1 MRIISFDV
9 GMKNL
14 AYCIFSIPDTFAFTG
29 ASPSELIH
37 RIKIERWDVID
48 LRFPPNLS
56 DGTHTEAPPP
66 PPPPKRTCCNDG
78 KLAKWVAQPSLVA
91 PTAPLAS
98 ASLEPLDSGSHQ
110 TILAVGGGG
119 VGRGGVGGGGVGG
132 GGVGRGGV
140 GGGGVGGGGVGGGGV
155 GRGGVGGGGVGGGG
169 VGGGGV
175 ASATPILYCAKCAEK
190 SKYKTPS
197 REILPIK
204 RNPDLLQK
212 KKLGELM
219 DIKANL
225 VAQATGGAPPAPA
238 ANLKLRKADLV
249 QEIVTILARDYLE
262 PFDETKYSSYITGIV
277 PPVKPKKANYIY
289 AHDLDLITY
298 GRNMMKHLDAILFTE
313 SSNGAGQA
321 PIDMMIIENQISTL
335 ASRMKTLQG
344 MITQYFIM
352 KHIPQIE
359 FISAS
364 CKLKLFT
371 DVNLDHTSEEEIC
384 VDASTYADRKKSG
397 ILVCRSLGEIS
408 RKHHSDFAKWMP
420 VFENH
425 KKKDDLAD
433 CFLQGLWR
441 VHSAV

>member
-14 AYCIFSIPDTFAFTG
+14 AYCVFSIPDTVAFTG
-29 ASPSELIH
+29 ATPSELIH
-37 RIKIERWDVID
+37 QIRIERWDVID

-56 DGTHTEAPPP
+56 GTAHTEAPPP
-66 PPPPKRTCCNDG
+66 PPKRTCVNDG

-91 PTAPLAS
+91 PAQPSLVAPSAPLAS
-98 ASLEPLDSGSHQ
+98 ASLIPAASGLPLAISG
-110 TILAVGGGG
+110 AVSGP
-119 VGRGGVGGGGVGG
+119 
-132 GGVGRGGV
+132 
-140 GGGGVGGGGVGGGGV
+140 
-155 GRGGVGGGGVGGGG
+155 
-169 VGGGGV
+169 
-175 ASATPILYCAKCAEK
+175 APILYCAKCANK
-190 SKYKTPS
+190 SKYITPS

-204 RNPDLLQK
+204 RKPELLQK

-225 VAQATGGAPPAPA
+225 SAHLVAQATGGEADAK
-238 ANLKLRKADLV
+238 NLKLRKADIV

-262 PFDETKYSSYITGIV
+262 PFDETKYSSYITGTV
-277 PPVKPKKANYIY
+277 APTKPKKANYTY

-298 GRNMMKHLDAILFTE
+298 GRNMMKHLDTILFPA
-313 SSNGAGQA
+313 SSNGAGAAVAVPA

-352 KHIPQIE
+352 KQIPQIE

-371 DVNLDHTSEEEIC
+371 DANLEDGGETLCVN
-384 VDASTYADRKKSG
+384 ASTYADRKKSG
-397 ILVCRSLGEIS
+397 IIVCRSLGEIS
-408 RKHHSDFAKWMP
+408 RKHNSDYAKWMP

>member
-14 AYCIFSIPDTFAFTG
+14 AYCLFSIPDTVTTTMTG
-29 ASPSELIH
+29 TGPSDLIH
-37 RIKIERWDVID
+37 EIQIERWDVID
-48 LRFPPNLS
+48 LRFEPNLS
-56 DGTHTEAPPP
+56 DTSIAEAVPPA
-66 PPPPKRTCCNDG
+66 PKRTCINDG
-78 KLAKWVAQPSLVA
+78 KLAKWMYLPGGQGCTPS
-91 PTAPLAS
+91 PFM
-98 ASLEPLDSGSHQ
+98 
-110 TILAVGGGG
+110 
-119 VGRGGVGGGGVGG
+119 
-132 GGVGRGGV
+132 
-140 GGGGVGGGGVGGGGV
+140 
-155 GRGGVGGGGVGGGG
+155 
-169 VGGGGV
+169 
-175 ASATPILYCAKCAEK
+175 YCSKCSEK

-204 RNPDLLQK
+204 RKPELLLK

-225 VAQATGGAPPAPA
+225 STHANQTATATATA
-238 ANLKLRKADLV
+238 TNLKVRKADLI
-249 QEIVTILARDYLE
+249 QEITTTLSRDYLE
-262 PFDETKYSSYITGIV
+262 PFDESKYSSYLAGTT
-277 PPVKPKKANYIY
+277 PPAKPKKANYTY

-298 GRNMMKHLDAILFTE
+298 GRNMMKHLDAILYSTTP
-313 SSNGAGQA
+313 SSATNT

-352 KHIPQIE
+352 KHIPRIE

-371 DVNLDHTSEEEIC
+371 DTNTNTSLDLTNTDTVC

-397 ILVCRSLGEIS
+397 IAICRSLGEIS
-408 RKHHSDFAKWMP
+408 RKRNSDYAKWMP

-425 KKKDDLAD
+425 KKKDDLSD

-441 VHSAV
+441 VHLLKMEQVGNITSSIQE

>member
-1 MRIISFDV
+1 MIVLYIIITNSLILVYMRIISFDV

-14 AYCIFSIPDTFAFTG
+14 AYCVFSIPDTVAFKG
-29 ASPSELIH
+29 ASSSELIH
-37 RIKIERWDVID
+37 QIQIERWDVID

-56 DGTHTEAPPP
+56 GSAHTEAPP

-78 KLAKWVAQPSLVA
+78 KLAKWVARPSLG
-91 PTAPLAS
+91 APLAPLTS
-98 ASLEPLDSGSHQ
+98 ASLISLDSGSPLG
-110 TILAVGGGG
+110 ISVPSAGGLGGG
-119 VGRGGVGGGGVGG
+119 VSAGGLGGGVSAGGVGGGVSGG
-132 GGVGRGGV
+132 
-140 GGGGVGGGGVGGGGV
+140 
-155 GRGGVGGGGVGGGG
+155 
-169 VGGGGV
+169 
-175 ASATPILYCAKCAEK
+175 SPPPILYCDKCAEK

-204 RNPDLLQK
+204 RKPELLQK

-225 VAQATGGAPPAPA
+225 SAHLVAQAAGGP
-238 ANLKLRKADLV
+238 ANLKLRKADLI
-249 QEIVTILARDYLE
+249 QEITTTLARDYLE
-262 PFDETKYSSYITGIV
+262 PFDEAKYSSYITGV
-277 PPVKPKKANYIY
+277 VVADKPKKANYIY

-298 GRNMMKHLDAILFTE
+298 GRNMMKHLDAILFSAAAAET
-313 SSNGAGQA
+313 AA
-321 PIDMMIIENQISTL
+321 MPPIDMMIIENQISTL

-371 DVNLDHTSEEEIC
+371 DSTVGGEEVC

-397 ILVCRSLGEIS
+397 IIVCRSLGEIS
-408 RKHHSDFAKWMP
+408 RKHNSSYAKWMP

>member
-14 AYCIFSIPDTFAFTG
+14 AYCLFSIPDPIVGTTNTS
-29 ASPSELIH
+29 ASTTPSELIH
-37 RIKIERWDVID
+37 KIHVERWDVID
-48 LRFPPNLS
+48 LRFEPNLS
-56 DGTHTEAPPP
+56 GEVTADSAPVAPVA
-66 PPPPKRTCCNDG
+66 PKRTCMNDG
-78 KLAKWVAQPSLVA
+78 KLAKWMHLPGGHGI
-91 PTAPLAS
+91 
-98 ASLEPLDSGSHQ
+98 SGSSPSPSPF
-110 TILAVGGGG
+110 I
-119 VGRGGVGGGGVGG
+119 
-132 GGVGRGGV
+132 
-140 GGGGVGGGGVGGGGV
+140 
-155 GRGGVGGGGVGGGG
+155 
-169 VGGGGV
+169 
-175 ASATPILYCAKCAEK
+175 YCSKCSEK

-204 RNPDLLQK
+204 RKPELLTK

-225 VAQATGGAPPAPA
+225 STTMNQTVNNNGQSETAM
-238 ANLKLRKADLV
+238 NLKLRKSDLI
-249 QEIVTILARDYLE
+249 QEITTTLSRDYLE
-262 PFDETKYSSYITGIV
+262 PFDESKYSNYLAGTA
-277 PPVKPKKANYIY
+277 PPDKPKKVNYTY

-298 GRNMMKHLDAILFTE
+298 GRNMMKHLDAILYAPST
-313 SSNGAGQA
+313 SA

-352 KHIPQIE
+352 KHIPIIE

-371 DVNLDHTSEEEIC
+371 DTNTNTNVDLMNTDTVC
-384 VDASTYADRKKSG
+384 VDASTYADRKRSG
-397 ILVCRSLGEIS
+397 IAVCRSLGEIS
-408 RKHHSDFAKWMP
+408 RKRNSDYAKWMP

-441 VHSAV
+441 VHLLNTTMTDGN

>member
-14 AYCIFSIPDTFAFTG
+14 AYCVFSISDTVAFTG

-37 RIKIERWDVID
+37 HIQIERWDVID
-48 LRFPPNLS
+48 LRFEPNLS
-56 DGTHTEAPPP
+56 GTSLQNTP
-66 PPPPKRTCCNDG
+66 PPPPKRTCINDG
-78 KLAKWVAQPSLVA
+78 KQAKWVAQLAQPSLVAPAQPSLVAPAQPSLVA
-91 PTAPLAS
+91 PTAPLTS
-98 ASLEPLDSGSHQ
+98 VSLSTATSVPHQ
-110 TILAVGGGG
+110 TIFGSSVAVPLP
-119 VGRGGVGGGGVGG
+119 V
-132 GGVGRGGV
+132 
-140 GGGGVGGGGVGGGGV
+140 
-155 GRGGVGGGGVGGGG
+155 
-169 VGGGGV
+169 
-175 ASATPILYCAKCAEK
+175 LYCAKCAEK
-190 SKYKTPS
+190 SKYRIPS

-204 RNPDLLQK
+204 RKPELLQK

-225 VAQATGGAPPAPA
+225 SAHLVAQAGGGGGGPAAA

-249 QEIVTILARDYLE
+249 QEITAILAKDYLE
-262 PFDETKYSSYITGIV
+262 PFDETKYACYISGNAPSSSN
-277 PPVKPKKANYIY
+277 KPKKANYIY

-298 GRNMMKHLDAILFTE
+298 GRHMMKHLDAILFAAPSDTAVV
-313 SSNGAGQA
+313 SSA
-321 PIDMMIIENQISTL
+321 PIDMMIVENQISTL

-344 MITQYFIM
+344 MLTQYFIM

-371 DVNLDHTSEEEIC
+371 DATTTDTDLGAEALC
-384 VDASTYADRKKSG
+384 VDASTYTDRKKSG
-397 ILVCRSLGEIS
+397 IIVCRSLGEIS
-408 RKHHSDFAKWMP
+408 RKYNSGYAKWMP

>member
-14 AYCIFSIPDTFAFTG
+14 AYCVFRIPDTVIGGGG
-29 ASPSELIH
+29 ATPSELIH
-37 RIKIERWDVID
+37 QIHIERWDVID
-48 LRFPPNLS
+48 LRFSPDLS
-56 DGTHTEAPPP
+56 TEAPA
-66 PPPPKRTCCNDG
+66 PPPPKRTCVNDG
-78 KLAKWVAQPSLVA
+78 KLAKWIALPTLVA
-91 PTAPLAS
+91 PAQPTLVAPSAPLAS
-98 ASLEPLDSGSHQ
+98 VSLIPANSVSHLG
-110 TILAVGGGG
+110 ISEA
-119 VGRGGVGGGGVGG
+119 GVGGGVVSGP
-132 GGVGRGGV
+132 
-140 GGGGVGGGGVGGGGV
+140 
-155 GRGGVGGGGVGGGG
+155 
-169 VGGGGV
+169 
-175 ASATPILYCAKCAEK
+175 APILYCAKCAEK
-190 SKYKTPS
+190 SKYIKPS

-204 RNPDLLQK
+204 RKPELLQK

-225 VAQATGGAPPAPA
+225 SAHLGGGGPADA
-238 ANLKLRKADLV
+238 KNLKLRKSDLV
-249 QEIVTILARDYLE
+249 QEITTILARDYLE
-262 PFDETKYSSYITGIV
+262 PFDETKYSSYIAGTV
-277 PPVKPKKANYIY
+277 APAKPKKVNYTY

-298 GRNMMKHLDAILFTE
+298 GRNMMKHLDAILFAE
-313 SSNGAGQA
+313 GALVA

-352 KHIPQIE
+352 KNVPQIE

-371 DVNLDHTSEEEIC
+371 DANSEDGG

-408 RKHHSDFAKWMP
+408 RKHNSDYVKWIP

-441 VHSAV
+441 VHLLATGVVA

>member
-1 MRIISFDV
+1 
-9 GMKNL
+9 MKNL
-14 AYCIFSIPDTFAFTG
+14 ASCVFRIPDTVIGGG
-29 ASPSELIH
+29 ATPSELIH
-37 RIKIERWDVID
+37 QIHIERWDVID
-48 LRFPPNLS
+48 LRFEPDLS
-56 DGTHTEAPPP
+56 GTAHTEAH
-66 PPPPKRTCCNDG
+66 PPPPKRTCVNDG
-78 KLAKWVAQPSLVA
+78 KLAKWIAQPTLVA
-91 PTAPLAS
+91 PAQPTLVAPSAPLAS
-98 ASLEPLDSGSHQ
+98 VSLIPANSVS
-110 TILAVGGGG
+110 
-119 VGRGGVGGGGVGG
+119 
-132 GGVGRGGV
+132 
-140 GGGGVGGGGVGGGGV
+140 
-155 GRGGVGGGGVGGGG
+155 
-169 VGGGGV
+169 
-175 ASATPILYCAKCAEK
+175 PILYCAKCAEK
-190 SKYKTPS
+190 SKYIIPS

-204 RNPDLLQK
+204 RKPELLQK

-225 VAQATGGAPPAPA
+225 SAHLGGGGPADA
-238 ANLKLRKADLV
+238 KNLKLRKADLV
-249 QEIVTILARDYLE
+249 REITTILARDYLE
-262 PFDETKYSSYITGIV
+262 PFDENKYSSYITGSVVV
-277 PPVKPKKANYIY
+277 PDKPKKANYIY

-313 SSNGAGQA
+313 SAAPA

-371 DVNLDHTSEEEIC
+371 DANSEDGG

-397 ILVCRSLGEIS
+397 IIVCRSLGEIS
-408 RKHHSDFAKWMP
+408 RKQNSNYAKWIP

-441 VHSAV
+441 VHNAV

>member
-14 AYCIFSIPDTFAFTG
+14 AYCLFRIPDPITG
-29 ASPSELIH
+29 TSPSELIH
-37 RIKIERWDVID
+37 EIQIERWDVID
-48 LRFPPNLS
+48 LRFEPNLS
-56 DGTHTEAPPP
+56 DTVATDSVPPT
-66 PPPPKRTCCNDG
+66 PKRTCINDG
-78 KLAKWVAQPSLVA
+78 KLAKWMYLPTSPSPS
-91 PTAPLAS
+91 PTPF
-98 ASLEPLDSGSHQ
+98 
-110 TILAVGGGG
+110 I
-119 VGRGGVGGGGVGG
+119 
-132 GGVGRGGV
+132 
-140 GGGGVGGGGVGGGGV
+140 
-155 GRGGVGGGGVGGGG
+155 
-169 VGGGGV
+169 
-175 ASATPILYCAKCAEK
+175 YCSKCSEK
-190 SKYKTPS
+190 SKYKTPT

-204 RNPDLLQK
+204 RKPELLTK

-225 VAQATGGAPPAPA
+225 SAHTIQTANNNGHPEAAT
-238 ANLKLRKADLV
+238 NLKLRKADLI
-249 QEIVTILARDYLE
+249 QEITTTLSRDYLE
-262 PFDETKYSSYITGIV
+262 PFDESKYASYIAGTT
-277 PPVKPKKANYIY
+277 PSAKPKKANYTY

-298 GRNMMKHLDAILFTE
+298 GRNMMKHLDAILYVP
-313 SSNGAGQA
+313 SSPS

-371 DVNLDHTSEEEIC
+371 DTSLDLTNTDTVC

-397 ILVCRSLGEIS
+397 IAVCRSLGEIS
-408 RKHHSDFAKWMP
+408 RKRNSDYAKWIP

-441 VHSAV
+441 VHLLKTGITGGN

>member
-14 AYCIFSIPDTFAFTG
+14 AYCLFSIPDTVTFIG

-37 RIKIERWDVID
+37 QIQIERWDVID
-48 LRFPPNLS
+48 LRFEPNLS
-56 DGTHTEAPPP
+56 ESAHTEAP

-91 PTAPLAS
+91 PTAPLAL
-98 ASLEPLDSGSHQ
+98 ASLVPLDSGSHQ
-110 TILAVGGGG
+110 GVSGVVSRGGGSVGGGG
-119 VGRGGVGGGGVGG
+119 GSAGGGGSVGGGGGGGSAGG
-132 GGVGRGGV
+132 GGGSAGGGV
-140 GGGGVGGGGVGGGGV
+140 VSGPAGGGGS
-155 GRGGVGGGGVGGGG
+155 
-169 VGGGGV
+169 
-175 ASATPILYCAKCAEK
+175 ASTPPVLYCDKCAEK

-204 RNPDLLQK
+204 RKPELLQK

-225 VAQATGGAPPAPA
+225 SAHLSGGPATPQ
-238 ANLKLRKADLV
+238 NLKLRKAGLI
-249 QEIVTILARDYLE
+249 QEIVTTLARDYLE
-262 PFDETKYSSYITGIV
+262 PFDENKYSSYITGV
-277 PPVKPKKANYIY
+277 VAADKPKKANYIY

-298 GRNMMKHLDAILFTE
+298 GRNMMKHLDAILFPA
-313 SSNGAGQA
+313 SSHAA
-321 PIDMMIIENQISTL
+321 APPIDMMIIENQISTL

-371 DVNLDHTSEEEIC
+371 DSNVEYCGEEVCIG
-384 VDASTYADRKKSG
+384 ASTYADRKKSG
-397 ILVCRSLGEIS
+397 IVVCRSLGEIS
-408 RKHHSDFAKWMP
+408 RKHNSSYAKWMP

>member
-14 AYCIFSIPDTFAFTG
+14 AYCVFSIPDTVAFKG
-29 ASPSELIH
+29 ASSSELIH
-37 RIKIERWDVID
+37 QIQIERWDVID

-56 DGTHTEAPPP
+56 GSAHTEAPP

-78 KLAKWVAQPSLVA
+78 KLAKWVARPSLVA
-91 PTAPLAS
+91 PSAPLTS
-98 ASLEPLDSGSHQ
+98 ASLIPLDSGSPLG
-110 TILAVGGGG
+110 ISVPSVGGGG
-119 VGRGGVGGGGVGG
+119 GSVGGGGG
-132 GGVGRGGV
+132 
-140 GGGGVGGGGVGGGGV
+140 
-155 GRGGVGGGGVGGGG
+155 
-169 VGGGGV
+169 
-175 ASATPILYCAKCAEK
+175 SPPPILYCDKCAEK

-204 RNPDLLQK
+204 RKPELLQK
-212 KKLGELM
+212 KKLGDLM

-225 VAQATGGAPPAPA
+225 SAHLVAQATEGPAAA
-238 ANLKLRKADLV
+238 ANLKLRKSDLI
-249 QEIVTILARDYLE
+249 QEITTTLARDYLE
-262 PFDETKYSSYITGIV
+262 PFDEAKYSSYITGV
-277 PPVKPKKANYIY
+277 VVADKPKKANYIY

-298 GRNMMKHLDAILFTE
+298 GRNMMKHLDAILFSAAAAET
-313 SSNGAGQA
+313 AA
-321 PIDMMIIENQISTL
+321 VPPIDMMIIENQISTL

-371 DVNLDHTSEEEIC
+371 DSTVGGEEVC

-397 ILVCRSLGEIS
+397 IIVCRSLGEIS
-408 RKHHSDFAKWMP
+408 RKHNSSYAKWMP

>member
-14 AYCIFSIPDTFAFTG
+14 AYCLFRIPDTILA
-29 ASPSELIH
+29 ANNVPSQELIH
-37 RIKIERWDVID
+37 QIEIERWDVID
-48 LRFPPNLS
+48 LRFEPNLS
-56 DGTHTEAPPP
+56 GAPIAESAPPA
-66 PPPPKRTCCNDG
+66 PKRTCINDS
-78 KLAKWVAQPSLVA
+78 KLAKWMHLQPQSSSSA
-91 PTAPLAS
+91 AS
-98 ASLEPLDSGSHQ
+98 SSS
-110 TILAVGGGG
+110 
-119 VGRGGVGGGGVGG
+119 
-132 GGVGRGGV
+132 
-140 GGGGVGGGGVGGGGV
+140 
-155 GRGGVGGGGVGGGG
+155 
-169 VGGGGV
+169 
-175 ASATPILYCAKCAEK
+175 SSSSPILYCSKCSDK

-204 RNPDLLQK
+204 RKPEILQK

-225 VAQATGGAPPAPA
+225 SAIANSALNGGGTDAAVA
-238 ANLKLRKADLV
+238 LKVRKSDLI
-249 QEIVTILARDYLE
+249 QEISATLSRDYLE
-262 PFDETKYSSYITGIV
+262 PFDESKYSNYIAGTA
-277 PPVKPKKANYIY
+277 PPAKPKKANYTY

-298 GRNMMKHLDAILFTE
+298 GRNMAMHLDAILYP
-313 SSNGAGQA
+313 SSASPS

-352 KHIPQIE
+352 KNIPQIE

-371 DVNLDHTSEEEIC
+371 DSSFDLENETTPVCI
-384 VDASTYADRKKSG
+384 DASTYADRKKAG
-397 ILVCRSLGEIS
+397 ILICRSLGEIS
-408 RKHHSDFAKWMP
+408 RKHKSDYAKWMP

-441 VHSAV
+441 VHLFANQ

>member
-14 AYCIFSIPDTFAFTG
+14 AYCVFSISDTVAFTG

-37 RIKIERWDVID
+37 QIQIERWDVID
-48 LRFPPNLS
+48 LRFEPNLS
-56 DGTHTEAPPP
+56 DTALQNTP
-66 PPPPKRTCCNDG
+66 PPPPKRTCINDG
-78 KLAKWVAQPSLVA
+78 KQAKWVAPAQPSLVAPAQPSLVA
-91 PTAPLAS
+91 PTAPLTS
-98 ASLEPLDSGSHQ
+98 VSLFTATSVSSQ
-110 TILAVGGGG
+110 TIFGSSVAVPLP
-119 VGRGGVGGGGVGG
+119 V
-132 GGVGRGGV
+132 
-140 GGGGVGGGGVGGGGV
+140 
-155 GRGGVGGGGVGGGG
+155 
-169 VGGGGV
+169 
-175 ASATPILYCAKCAEK
+175 LYCAKCAEK
-190 SKYKTPS
+190 SKYRIPS
-197 REILPIK
+197 RDILPIK
-204 RNPDLLQK
+204 RKPELLQK
-212 KKLGELM
+212 TKLGELM

-225 VAQATGGAPPAPA
+225 SAHLVAQAGGGGGPAAA

-249 QEIVTILARDYLE
+249 QEITAILARDYLE
-262 PFDETKYSSYITGIV
+262 PFDETKYACYISGNAPSSSN
-277 PPVKPKKANYIY
+277 KPKKANYIY

-298 GRNMMKHLDAILFTE
+298 GRNMMKHLDAILFAA
-313 SSNGAGQA
+313 SGDAAVASGDAAVASA

-371 DVNLDHTSEEEIC
+371 DATTTMTHTDLGEEALC

-397 ILVCRSLGEIS
+397 IIVCRYLGEIS
-408 RKHHSDFAKWMP
+408 RKYNSGYAKWMP

-441 VHSAV
+441 IHSAV